1 MTTTGTL
8 RPLPVSPSAAPA
20 TGVVL
25 PTPAATTTTSTSTPV
40 VSCPETATPCF
51 FWLCHCVLHRYSIT
65 KLHPRVN
72 STAPTTLHHLTAQQ
86 QHASM
91 YSCGNLPLSLLV
103 TCQLIT
109 PQTVATRK
117 EKFAI
122 TFEPMLHGKWWLGR
136 YLEWVKLSGTF
147 SFEITT
153 LYMLITFCSP
163 CRRAYPMPECFNTLQ
178 RVDFVIFKVVGCFNT
193 PQHIDFVFSNVVGC
207 FNTSHHVDF

>member
-1 MTTTGTL
+1 
-8 RPLPVSPSAAPA
+8 
-20 TGVVL
+20 
-25 PTPAATTTTSTSTPV
+25 
-40 VSCPETATPCF
+40 VSCCLRLLLLRLRVRVRRLYHARRPRLHVY

-65 KLHPRVN
+65 KLHPCVN

-91 YSCGNLPLSLLV
+91 YSCGNLPSLLV

-109 PQTVATRK
+109 PQTVAARK

-136 YLEWVKLSGTF
+136 CLEWVKLSGTF

-193 PQHIDFVFSNVVGC
+193 PQHVDFVFSNVVGC